1 MKSKRHE
8 KREVTKWLDR
18 SIIGQHSAA
27 MKAAAVFIV
36 AGAAACPAPS
46 SAQAT
51 SGAESQM
58 AELEKGFWVCDHAA
72 MNGPM
77 DRFRPRL
84 HGHGTEPPNIV
95 IPCRGTTGAAAEM
108 NSLVERAGRFRQGP
122 QSRERR

>member
-18 SIIGQHSAA
+18 SIIGRHTAA
-27 MKAAAVFIV
+27 MKAAAVLIV
-36 AGAAACPAPS
+36 AGAAAWPAPS

-77 DRFRPRL
+77 VRFPTETSWTR
-84 HGHGTEPPNIV
+84 HGTAEHRDPVPRHDR
-95 IPCRGTTGAAAEM
+95 CGRGDE
-108 NSLVERAGRFRQGP
+108 
-122 QSRERR
+122 QSG